1 MTQARTF
8 PADPQSVAA
17 ARRFVVEVLSGSPP
31 ELLDAV
37 KLMVSELATNVV
49 GHVQTSFELTLDRTA
64 AEIRV
69 EVADHGGGTPVIR
82 AAGPDDARGRGL
94 QIVDG
99 LADRWGVD
107 YDRPAGKVVWF
118 TLALPA
124 EDVLSDQA
132 RSGERTSDRSP
143 VLADQGDSHQPSA
156 PAAGNRGVARWARL
170 RPLTTIWT

>member
-8 PADPQSVAA
+8 SADPQSVAA

-49 GHVQTSFELTLDRTA
+49 GHVQTSFELTLIRTA
-64 AEIRV
+64 QEVRV

-82 AAGPDDARGRGL
+82 AAGPDDPRGRGL
-94 QIVDG
+94 RIVEG

-107 YDRPAGKVVWF
+107 YDRPAGKIVWF
-118 TLALPA
+118 TVALPA
-124 EDVLSDQA
+124 ADVVSDQA
-132 RSGERTSDRSP
+132 RSGERTSHRSP
-143 VLADQGDSHQPSA
+143 VLADQGDSHQPPPS
-156 PAAGNRGVARWARL
+156 AAGHRGIARRARL
-170 RPLTTIWT
+170 RPLTTRRA